1 MLDISCAFATSM
13 ATPDHVAHA
22 EALGF
27 RRAWL
32 YDSPALYPDVWMT
45 LAECARRTSTIELGP
60 GVAIPSLR
68 HPMVTAAAVA
78 TLCDLAPGRVNLAI
92 GSGFTG
98 RLTLGQKPLP
108 WAYVREY
115 VVALVELLGG
125 GTPLWDGARIRML
138 HPDGFGARR
147 PIRIPIILGTG
158 GPKGEAVA
166 RDLAD
171 GIFATSPRPGFAR
184 CSVLTFGTVLDD
196 GEDAGSARC
205 PGRRG
210 PRRRAHVPRPVSPWR
225 GEAAAERRG
234 VGRGARSSAR
244 RRAAPRAARGTSDR
258 GKRARSSRGHR
269 RDVGVVRPRSRRR
282 CLAGS
287 PRVARGRRRDSRSR
301 ISRPGL
307 TFRRSSSGSWPRRRD
322 DASLAE
328 RVEVVD
334 DAALDARRGR
344 DRRSRGG

>member
-115 VVALVELLGG
+115 VEVLVELLGG
-125 GTPLWDGARIRML
+125 GTPLWEGARIRMM

-171 GIFATSPRPGFAR
+171 GIFATSPRPGF
-184 CSVLTFGTVLDD
+184 
-196 GEDAGSARC
+196 DALLGADVRHSPRRRR
-205 PGRRG
+205 GRRERAVHGGRG
-210 PRRRAHVPRPVSPWR
+210 PRRRAACTTRSISV
-225 GEAAAERRG
+225 ARRSSCRTAKSG
-234 VGRGARSSAR
+234 SRARSSAR
-244 RRAAPRAARGTSDR
+244 RRAAPRAARGASDR
-258 GKRARSSRGHR
+258 GERARSSRGHR
-269 RDVGVVRPRSRRR
+269 RDVGVVRPRSRHSCMARP
-282 CLAGS
+282 
-287 PRVARGRRRDSRSR
+287 PRVARGRRRDRDRVSAGRAR
-301 ISRPGL
+301 H
-307 TFRRSSSGSWPRRRD
+307 PRRAR
-322 DASLAE
+322 AVHGRGVGMTPAWRS
-328 RVEVVD
+328 
-334 DAALDARRGR
+334 ALRLSTMPR
-344 DRRSRGG
+344 